1 MEQEY
6 LTTPF
11 ESERI
16 KDKKIKLGLV
26 VAENFFIPMVDDLD
40 KLNRF
45 LEDCKTIIDVG
56 SGYGLL
62 VSSLAKLNKGKKFI
76 GIDTIYWKQN
86 GFPIPEKL
94 QNLKFEFNGIEA
106 MAYADKY
113 GRKVR
118 KFDCVICSWM
128 PMGSDWREELA
139 RISNRKVI
147 LILSKDFNTGTI
159 KTYCG
164 MEKFGFELIGRAWT
178 SSDSLIQL
186 WEKTN
191 KKKSKK

>member
-16 KDKKIKLGLV
+16 KDKEIKAGLV
-26 VAENFFIPMVDDLD
+26 VTENFFIPMVDDLE
-40 KLNRF
+40 KLSDF
-45 LEDCKTIIDVG
+45 MGDCKTVVDVG

-62 VSSLAKLNKGKKFI
+62 ISSLAKLNQEKKFI

-86 GFPIPEKL
+86 GFPIPEEL

-106 MAYADKY
+106 MAYANKY
-113 GRKVR
+113 GRKVK

-147 LILSKDFNTGTI
+147 LILSKDFNTGI
-159 KTYCG
+159 IETYAG
-164 MEKFGFELIGRAWT
+164 MEKFGFQLKGKAWI

-186 WEKTN
+186 WN
-191 KKKSKK
+191 KKLN